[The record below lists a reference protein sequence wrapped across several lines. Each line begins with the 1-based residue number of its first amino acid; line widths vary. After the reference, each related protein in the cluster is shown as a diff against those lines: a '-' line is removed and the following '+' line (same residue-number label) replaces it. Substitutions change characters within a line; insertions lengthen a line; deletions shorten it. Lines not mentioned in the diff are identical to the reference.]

1 MNTETDMSSKQN
13 STSADTTQTMI
24 TINELIEEFE
34 FLHDWEERC
43 DFLIDLGFELPDM
56 PESDKTETNRVHGC
70 QSMVWLTTEL
80 KNLEGENVL
89 HINADSDALI
99 VKGLIAVLLAIYND
113 KTPKEILKTDVRQYF
128 SQLQLDKYL
137 SSQRKNGL
145 FGMVERVQREARQV
159 AEGI

>member
-1 MNTETDMSSKQN
+1 MSSKQN
-13 STSADTTQTMI
+13 STTADTTQTMI

-56 PESDKTETNRVHGC
+56 PESDKTEANRVHGC

-80 KNLEGENVL
+80 KNREGENVL

-145 FGMVERVQREARQV
+145 FGMVERVQREARHV

>member
-1 MNTETDMSSKQN
+1 MSSKEN
-13 STSADTTQTMI
+13 STTADITQNMI
-24 TINELIEEFE
+24 TIDELIEEFG
-34 FLHDWEERC
+34 FLNDWEERC
-43 DFLIDLGFELPDM
+43 DFLIDLGFELPAM
-56 PESDKTETNRVHGC
+56 PESEKTEANRVHGC

-80 KNLEGENVL
+80 KNTEGQNVL

-113 KTPKEILKTDVRQYF
+113 KTPEEILNTDVRQYF

-145 FGMVERVQREARQV
+145 FGMVERVQSEAKQV
-159 AEGI
+159 VEGN